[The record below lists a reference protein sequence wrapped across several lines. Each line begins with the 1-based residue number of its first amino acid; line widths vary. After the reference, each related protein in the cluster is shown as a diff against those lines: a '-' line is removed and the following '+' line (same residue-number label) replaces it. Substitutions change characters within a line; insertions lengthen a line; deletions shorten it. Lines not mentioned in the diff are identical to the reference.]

1 MNAHKKLNGRSRA
14 RLLSLALAVMAM
26 TALVA
31 VGSAGAAKKGGGGG
45 DKVVYA
51 KKLTRILP
59 QGKEPVLFEGGAF
72 GPEGNFV
79 FANVLAKAGGPKII
93 SLNPQTKKWTSIQ
106 TDK

>member
-1 MNAHKKLNGRSRA
+1 MRFRGSGRA
-14 RLLSLALAVMAM
+14 RLLVVALSMMAA

-31 VGSAGAAKKGGGGG
+31 VATAGAAKGSGGGGG
-45 DKVVYA
+45 KVVYA
-51 KKLTRILP
+51 KQLTRILP

-72 GPEGNFV
+72 GPEGDFF